1 MRHTDLLP
9 ESTMNP
15 APLAAL
21 SRRALIVELSRA
33 GCAALMLGGSHSAGS
48 IERSAATNAQ
58 PDIETLRI
66 LRSRI
71 ELQFAPGF
79 SPGLQAAARSWVIR
93 SADAVAR
100 YFGRFPVP
108 KIELLLVPEVGSGVR
123 TGVTYAEPSLLIRIR
138 LGRDTTE
145 AQFIDDSV
153 LVREMVHL
161 AIPRIPRAQNWLNE
175 GVATYVESVA
185 RGRVGLVSAET
196 VWREWTTAMP
206 QGQPRAGD
214 AGLDHTPTWGRT
226 YWGGA
231 MFCLL
236 ADVEL
241 LKRSQLRTG
250 LQQALQG
257 VLASGGQYGAP
268 WKVERIF
275 ATGDAAVGQSV
286 LTELYGRM
294 KDSAEPVDLAGLWRE
309 LGTTGGTLNDKAPL
323 AHVRRAILA

>member
-1 MRHTDLLP
+1 MRQIQLHL
-9 ESTMNP
+9 ESTMNL
-15 APLAAL
+15 APVAVL
-21 SRRALIVELSRA
+21 SRRALMVELTRA
-33 GCAALMLGGSHSAGS
+33 GCAALMLGGSHSAHS
-48 IERSAATNAQ
+48 IERSAAANAQ
-58 PDIETLRI
+58 PDLETLRI

-108 KIELLLVPEVGSGVR
+108 KVELLLVPEDGSGVR

-185 RGRVGLVSAET
+185 RGRVGLVNAAT
-196 VWREWTTAMP
+196 VWREWGKAMP
-206 QGQPRAGD
+206 QGQPQAGD
-214 AGLDHTPTWGRT
+214 AGLDHTSTWGRT

-257 VLASGGQYGAP
+257 VLAAGGKYGAP
-268 WKVERIF
+268 WTVERIF
-275 ATGDAAVGQSV
+275 ATGDAAVGQTV

-294 KDSAEPVDLAGLWRE
+294 KDSAEPVDLASLWRE
-309 LGTTGGTLNDKAPL
+309 LGTTGGTLDDEAPL